1 MFFYSVLIVAS
12 LITAAVITLLY
23 YLFSSA
29 GTVIYKSVVPCS
41 GKGSICHLKTNLK
54 RTLYSHTS
62 TPKGLVND
70 DSPGMMAWV
79 STGQPNATDELN
91 GNKSFYSP
99 QKIYSSQSRAI
110 SRKQSVPLLREN
122 KLSDFGK
129 AYKVTRQVT
138 PSENNLRT

>member
-1 MFFYSVLIVAS
+1 MFFYSTLIVAS

-41 GKGSICHLKTNLK
+41 EKGSICHLKTNLK
-54 RTLYSHTS
+54 RSLYSQTS
-62 TPKGLVND
+62 TPRGMTD
-70 DSPGMMAWV
+70 DESPGMMAWV
-79 STGQPNATDELN
+79 STGQPSVTDELN
-91 GNKSFYSP
+91 EGNCIYNP
-99 QKIYSSQSRAI
+99 QKVYSSQPRAKAW
-110 SRKQSVPLLREN
+110 KQSTPLLREN

-138 PSENNLRT
+138 PSENNLRS